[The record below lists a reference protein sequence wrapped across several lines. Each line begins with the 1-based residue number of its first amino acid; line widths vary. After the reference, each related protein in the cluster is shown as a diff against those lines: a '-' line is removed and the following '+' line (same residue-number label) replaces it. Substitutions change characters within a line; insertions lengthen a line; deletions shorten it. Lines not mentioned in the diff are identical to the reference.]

1 MKTHPNP
8 FSRACLLASHQ
19 RGIAIVVVVSL
30 MALLSVMVLGL
41 FMLTS
46 TNRQTASNDTSAR
59 QADSIAKAAK
69 ETIVADLIA
78 EMKAGAGN
86 TTTTPDG
93 KFSFTVE
100 NPKAMVPSR
109 SLKGGV
115 EADPNFKLLVKQS
128 ANGTP
133 FFSISGGTPSNR
145 ASSISTTKTA
155 VDGRSVAASRWSD
168 PKFFAPGGNLTNT
181 QVPDWVYIAR
191 NATNPTSVSPANT
204 LSTSA
209 GTPNPQYEVGRYAY
223 QVYDV
228 SGLLDI
234 NVAGSTS
241 TLPPAD
247 VLSRKGSLAWM
258 DFTTLGTNLSK
269 VADWRRTSSSGQNVE
284 AFVKEWGGLKGWMR
298 TPLVGGKSDN
308 IFLSRKD
315 LIAYQKLNP
324 TVISEDLLPLFTT
337 TSREL
342 NQPSWSPS
350 LDATVAGFEYKANKD
365 KSTAANR
372 RVEGVRVKE
381 VFTRRDGKTAK
392 VGEPLIRNRFPLSK
406 IQAFADN
413 NSAEVLKY
421 FGLIP
426 DQSAGGTVIS
436 WQRYG
441 TSTGQNVVI
450 KTLEQVAELKRE
462 PDFFETLKASL
473 LEGSLGNCMAANS
486 MFADVG
492 RDNKI
497 DYQVLRIGASIIDQY
512 DADDNPT
519 IIKNGPVNPLTLV
532 STDDVAGVENLP
544 YIYFIGESRFRRRDV
559 ASPPNDSTA
568 CTFLTFQL
576 WNPHK
581 NPTVGKIAAG
591 DYRIAFA
598 GQSSMQWKT
607 FNDITGGKPQQAGY
621 YPYERIS
628 PIRTASFDTDY
639 LSFKVDT
646 TSMFSTPIYL
656 KPGNASVTSSNPID
670 TISGGAAPVIGY
682 RVGQVEAAYDTAVS
696 HSDRYNSHGLFS
708 NYPAPMTFALQKNI
722 GGTWVNY
729 QTIPEWSKTHGF
741 GVGSLPGDTNRLY
754 NNSGNFINLHGMLTD
769 PRTTRY
775 GISTTNPGD
784 TAVVNT
790 PNGSMQY
797 ANQFFP
803 PITWTPVAE
812 AVIAGKLTKVRV
824 PDQYTTNTK
833 GGTTVVVNRDG
844 IRRPADGG
852 TPFADPTQRP
862 EILNRPFQS
871 VADMGHAFRDDP
883 WTTLNLF
890 GDPEDA
896 TQPGDGALLDFFGL
910 TETPIRAGVV
920 NPNTAPQLVLK
931 ALLTQAA
938 IREGSPLSSS
948 LADTYATSIR
958 AELDSK
964 PMLNPAEIAILAGK
978 IATEASIPGYKNKKD
993 IQVIA
998 RALADV
1004 TSVRTWNL
1012 FVDVIAQSGKLT
1024 PAASS
1029 LDSFIAQA
1037 ERRYWYHIAIDRF
1050 TGEIVS
1056 TLQENASE

>member
-8 FSRACLLASHQ
+8 FSRACLLASRQ

-30 MALLSVMVLGL
+30 MALLSVMILGL

-46 TNRQTASNDTSAR
+46 TNRQTASNDVSAR

-86 TTTTPDG
+86 TTTTADG

-115 EADPNFKLLVKQS
+115 EADPKFKLLVKQS
-128 ANGTP
+128 ASGTP
-133 FFSISGGTPSNR
+133 FFSISGGTLSNR
-145 ASSISTTKTA
+145 ASNTSTTKTA

-191 NATNPTSVSPANT
+191 NATNPTSVTPANT

-209 GTPNPQYEVGRYAY
+209 GTPNPQYVVGRYAY

-258 DFTTLGTNLSK
+258 DLTVLGADLPK

-324 TVISEDLLPLFTT
+324 TVISEDLLPFFTT

-342 NQPSWSPS
+342 NRPSWSPP

-372 RVEGVRVKE
+372 RVEGVRVKD

-392 VGEPLIRNRFPLSK
+392 VGEPLILNRFPLSK

-436 WQRYG
+436 WQREG
-441 TSTGQNVVI
+441 ISTGQNVVI
-450 KTLEQVAELKRE
+450 KTLEQVAALNRE

-473 LEGSLGNCMAANS
+473 LEGSLGNCMTANS

-519 IIKNGPVNPLTLV
+519 IIKNGPVNPLTV
-532 STDDVAGVENLP
+532 VGADDVAGVENLP
-544 YIYFIGESRFRRRDV
+544 YIYFIGESRFRRRDA
-559 ASPPNDSTA
+559 ASPPSDSTA

-581 NPTVGKIAAG
+581 NASVGKIAAG

-598 GQSSMQWKT
+598 GKSSMQWKT
-607 FNDITGGKPQQAGY
+607 YNDISDGKPQQAGY

-656 KPGNASVTSSNPID
+656 KPGNASVSSSNPID

-741 GVGSLPGDTNRLY
+741 VVGSLVPNTNTLYAKSGD
-754 NNSGNFINLHGMLTD
+754 FISLHGMLID

-775 GISTTNPGD
+775 GISTTNNPSN
-784 TAVVNT
+784 TLEVNT
-790 PNGSMQY
+790 PNASLQY
-797 ANQFFP
+797 VNQFFP
-803 PITWTPVAE
+803 PSTWTTP
-812 AVIAGKLTKVRV
+812 GKRV
-824 PDQYTTNTK
+824 PDQYTSNTK
-833 GGTTVVVNRDG
+833 SGTTVVVNRDG

-890 GDPEDA
+890 GDPEVA
-896 TQPGDGALLDFFGL
+896 TRPDDPEGATKHGDGALLDFFGL

-920 NPNTAPQLVLK
+920 NPNAAPQLVLK

-948 LADTYATSIR
+948 DADTYATKIR
-958 AELDSK
+958 TELDSK
-964 PMLNPAEIAILAGK
+964 PMLNSAEIAILAGK

-1024 PAASS
+1024 PAATS
-1029 LDSFIAQA
+1029 LDSFIGQA

>member
-1 MKTHPNP
+1 
-8 FSRACLLASHQ
+8 
-19 RGIAIVVVVSL
+19 V
-30 MALLSVMVLGL
+30 
-41 FMLTS
+41 
-46 TNRQTASNDTSAR
+46 
-59 QADSIAKAAK
+59 
-69 ETIVADLIA
+69 
-78 EMKAGAGN
+78 
-86 TTTTPDG
+86 
-93 KFSFTVE
+93 
-100 NPKAMVPSR
+100 
-109 SLKGGV
+109 
-115 EADPNFKLLVKQS
+115 
-128 ANGTP
+128 
-133 FFSISGGTPSNR
+133 
-145 ASSISTTKTA
+145 
-155 VDGRSVAASRWSD
+155 
-168 PKFFAPGGNLTNT
+168 
-181 QVPDWVYIAR
+181 
-191 NATNPTSVSPANT
+191 
-204 LSTSA
+204 
-209 GTPNPQYEVGRYAY
+209 VGRYAY

-342 NQPSWSPS
+342 NRPSWSPT

-372 RVEGVRVKE
+372 RVEGVGVKE

-436 WQRYG
+436 WQREG
-441 TSTGQNVVI
+441 ISTGQNVVI

-473 LEGSLGNCMAANS
+473 LEGSLGNCMTANS

-519 IIKNGPVNPLTLV
+519 IIKNGPVNPLTVV

-598 GQSSMQWKT
+598 GQSSMRWDT
-607 FNDITGGKPQQAGY
+607 SSSDSEPGY
-621 YPYERIS
+621 TPYRS
-628 PIRTASFDTDY
+628 SSTPRTATFATDY
-639 LSFKVDT
+639 LSFKVVDT
-646 TSMFSTPIYL
+646 DSSFSTPIYL
-656 KPGNASVTSSNPID
+656 KPGKASVTSSNPID
-670 TISGGAAPVIGY
+670 TISGGGAPVIGY
-682 RVGQVEAAYDTAVS
+682 RVGEINAPYVS
-696 HSDRYNSHGLFS
+696 VLTHNIRYATNGLFS

-729 QTIPEWSKTHGF
+729 QTIPEWSQTHGYT
-741 GVGSLPGDTNRLY
+741 VGSLHGDTDRLY

-775 GISTTNPGD
+775 GISTTNPGN

-797 ANQFFP
+797 GPYRFSP
-803 PITWTPVAE
+803 PSTWTPVAE

-824 PDQYTTNTK
+824 PDQYTSNTK
-833 GGTTVVVNRDG
+833 SGTTVVVNRDG

-920 NPNTAPQLVLK
+920 NPNAAPQLVLK

-948 LADTYATSIR
+948 RADDYAAEIR
-958 AELDSK
+958 TELDSK
-964 PMLNPAEIAILAGK
+964 PMLNSAEIAILAGK
-978 IATEASIPGYKNKKD
+978 IATEALIPGYKNKKD

-1056 TLQENASE
+1056 TLQESASE